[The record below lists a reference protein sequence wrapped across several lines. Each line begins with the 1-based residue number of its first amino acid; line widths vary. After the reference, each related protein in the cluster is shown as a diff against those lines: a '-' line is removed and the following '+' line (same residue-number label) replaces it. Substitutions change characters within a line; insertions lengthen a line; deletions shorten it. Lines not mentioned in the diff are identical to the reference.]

1 MSAMAPLWRG
11 MASLLP
17 REVSEHATTNSQLR
31 AQWVSPSDVLSV
43 LLLLGPD
50 IVKKAVAA
58 QAGRRITPVAFSFG
72 WVAYAATAV
81 LDVLGAGSF
90 MPPADVEGVLVVGA
104 DTGHSRTSSN
114 WVLGR
119 LLRDLTNQFDQE
131 MQSEE
136 SHVPPSTDDNK
147 KDTSNEKATFE
158 TPQSTFSNQSQLSA
172 RPTDQSET
180 SRTKPWEALRVSVFT
195 VAKDPNLEH
204 GVPALDL
211 VWCSG
216 LFIVMVQLALS
227 IIPWILYG
235 EWHVFLITVF
245 GNILAITEG
254 SIPQIREEKWACP
267 RRGGATVAITQGN
280 GSRHVILIENDRKSK
295 NGLDL
300 EILARSTRAI
310 RPALFTKVA
319 TAVLALLWV
328 VLLITV
334 AGMENHAWFLLT
346 IGIIGSAQNLYVA
359 GASRSPASHGI
370 HMDFKHT
377 IVDKSVHKVLKRVE
391 QDYPLMG
398 LVLLDV
404 FYPNSLRVKTEE
416 DKAFWRAALANK
428 MKPNHHGDWVYN
440 L

>member
-1 MSAMAPLWRG
+1 MSIMAPLWREIV
-11 MASLLP
+11 SLLP
-17 REVSEHATTNSQLR
+17 RETSEHASTNSQLS

-72 WVAYAATAV
+72 WVAYAATTL

-90 MPPADVEGVLVVGA
+90 MPPADVEEVLVIGA

-119 LLRDLTNQFDQE
+119 LLRDVTNQIDGE
-131 MQSEE
+131 MHSEE
-136 SHVPPSTDDNK
+136 SHTPPSTDDDKN
-147 KDTSNEKATFE
+147 TSTEKAAFE
-158 TPQSTFSNQSQLSA
+158 TPQSSFSNQSQLSGSLTE
-172 RPTDQSET
+172 RSNGK
-180 SRTKPWEALRVSVFT
+180 SWEALRVSVFT
-195 VAKDPNLEH
+195 VAKDPKPGH

-211 VWCSG
+211 VWYSG
-216 LFIVMVQLALS
+216 IFIIIQLSLS
-227 IIPWILYG
+227 IIPWGLYG
-235 EWHVFLITVF
+235 EWHVFLITAF
-245 GNILAITEG
+245 ENILAVAEG
-254 SIPQIREEKWACP
+254 SIPQVREEKWARP
-267 RRGGATVAITQGN
+267 RQGGATVAITQRN
-280 GSRHVILIENDRKSK
+280 GSRHVVLIENDRKSK

-300 EILARSTRAI
+300 EILARATRAI
-310 RPALFTKVA
+310 RSALLTKVA
-319 TAVLALLWV
+319 TAVLASLWV

-334 AGMENHAWFLLT
+334 ARMEEHAWFLLT

-370 HMDFKHT
+370 HMDHKET
-377 IVDKSVHKVLKRVE
+377 ITDKSVHRVLKRVE

-398 LVLLDV
+398 LALLDV

-416 DKAFWRAALANK
+416 DKTFWRAALANK
-428 MKPNHHGDWVYN
+428 RKPNRHGEWVYN

>member
-1 MSAMAPLWRG
+1 MSTMAPLWRG
-11 MASLLP
+11 VASLLP
-17 REVSEHATTNSQLR
+17 REISENPTTNAQLR

-72 WVAYAATAV
+72 WVAYAATAL

-119 LLRDLTNQFDQE
+119 LLRDLTNQIDQE
-131 MQSEE
+131 MLSEE
-136 SHVPPSTDDNK
+136 SHEPPSADDN
-147 KDTSNEKATFE
+147 KDTSNEKVAFK
-158 TPQSTFSNQSQLSA
+158 TPQSTFSNQSQLSG
-172 RPTDQSET
+172 RPTDQSLT
-180 SRTKPWEALRVSVFT
+180 NGKPWEALRVSVFT
-195 VAKDPNLEH
+195 VSKDPNPEH
-204 GVPALDL
+204 GVPALDV
-211 VWCSG
+211 VWYSG
-216 LFIVMVQLALS
+216 LFIIIVQLALS

-245 GNILAITEG
+245 GNILAIAEG
-254 SIPQIREEKWACP
+254 SIPQVREEKWACP

-300 EILARSTRAI
+300 EILARATRAV
-310 RPALFTKVA
+310 RPALFTKVV

-334 AGMENHAWFLLT
+334 AGMENHAWFLLI

-370 HMDFKHT
+370 HMDLKQT

-416 DKAFWRAALANK
+416 DKAFWKAALANK
-428 MKPNHHGDWVYN
+428 MKPNHHGDWIYN